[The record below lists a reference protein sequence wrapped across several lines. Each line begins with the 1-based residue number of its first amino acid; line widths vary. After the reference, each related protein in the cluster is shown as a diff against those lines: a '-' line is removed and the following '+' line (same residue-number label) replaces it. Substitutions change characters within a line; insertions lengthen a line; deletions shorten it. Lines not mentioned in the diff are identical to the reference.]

1 MGSSPSKSDPGHIRH
16 VLPKAES
23 WSTLQEFVATETE
36 VQRQEPL
43 ATNTVIK
50 DDEITQVKTF
60 MRFPEQ
66 KSKSILN
73 LDLHL
78 NQSKH
83 CDGFADNS
91 PRGWPIVFHFT
102 EG

>member
-1 MGSSPSKSDPGHIRH
+1 MGSSPSKSDSDHIQH
-16 VLPKAES
+16 VLPKTES
-23 WSTLQEFVATETE
+23 WSTLHEFVAAETE

-43 ATNTVIK
+43 ATNTVIN
-50 DDEITQVKTF
+50 DDEITQVKTY

-83 CDGFADNS
+83 CDRFADNS
-91 PRGWPIVFHFT
+91 LRGWLIVVYFA
-102 EG
+102 ES